1 MTNSFGSSES
11 RPGELRYRCAVP
23 VTLRRRGTDENLLTS
38 EVSFKDAFVR
48 TTSAPPANSLVR
60 LVFTLPP
67 DSAKI
72 TLSAHVVSVVVAD
85 GTPDHYPGFIARFV
99 GLDGP
104 AKERWEALVQ
114 SLRGEELGAIDTTVV
129 FAPLSYLDLFQ
140 SQGPAAG
147 DLWLQPQSVEE
158 LERIVREE
166 IPSGTVFIPHTA
178 AVTPGANVTIQLLHP
193 VTLAVFALAAVVRRP
208 GADARAR
215 ERDGVVVSVAPLSKA
230 RAVELSEMAESVIV
244 LEDYDV
250 ELYDEPV
257 YSGT

>member
-23 VTLRRRGTDENLLTS
+23 VTLRRKGTDLNLLTS

-72 TLSAHVVSVVVAD
+72 TLSAHVVSVIVAD

-114 SLRGEELGAIDTTVV
+114 SLRGEEMGAIDTTVV
-129 FAPLSYLDLFQ
+129 FAPLSYVDLFQ

-147 DLWLQPQSVEE
+147 DLWLQPQSVDE
-158 LERIVREE
+158 LEHIVREE
-166 IPSGTVFIPHTA
+166 IPSGTVFIPNAA
-178 AVTPGANVTIQLLHP
+178 AVTPGANVKIQLLHP
-193 VTLAVFALAAVVRRP
+193 VTQAVFALDAVVRRP

-215 ERDGVVVSVAPLSKA
+215 DGVAVTVPPLSKE
-230 RAVELSEMAESVIV
+230 RSVELNEMADSVIV

-257 YSGT
+257 YSEK